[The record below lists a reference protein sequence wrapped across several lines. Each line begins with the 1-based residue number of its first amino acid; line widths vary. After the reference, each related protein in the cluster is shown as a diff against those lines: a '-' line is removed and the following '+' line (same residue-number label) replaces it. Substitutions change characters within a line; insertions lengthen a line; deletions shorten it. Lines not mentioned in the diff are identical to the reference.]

1 MSKPVF
7 LVYIDAKLLHLTYV
21 IIQYKKYIIRKWIS
35 SRKATDSIPKKK
47 KNPQKHKKNTISL
60 ERNLFKKRES
70 KGIAVE
76 IRTEGRQLPLLD
88 EGALSLTRG

>member
-35 SRKATDSIPKKK
+35 SRKATDSIQKK
-47 KNPQKHKKNTISL
+47 KNPQKHKKNNVQATSFYCTSFYCASDIGL
-60 ERNLFKKRES
+60 ALFF
-70 KGIAVE
+70 
-76 IRTEGRQLPLLD
+76 LN
-88 EGALSLTRG
+88 

>member
-47 KNPQKHKKNTISL
+47 KTHKNT
-60 ERNLFKKRES
+60 KKTMYRQPHF
-70 KGIAVE
+70 IALHFTVLQ
-76 IRTEGRQLPLLD
+76 ILVWLCFF
-88 EGALSLTRG
+88 LTN